1 MVHIDFNVCF
11 EKGTKLRVPEIV
23 PFRYGYLFVFCN
35 WRETLPGLPKGQLD
49 VAVHSFCESPSQT
62 TLPPVPLPD
71 PLHLLRLTQML
82 VSALGPSG
90 PDGLYRS
97 GLESSLAALR
107 SRREGVT
114 ALLDSV
120 LGDPGVDWS
129 TEREDAAA
137 RCASDGRGRMA
148 NFQPEVEVAGDFCL
162 MML

>member
-1 MVHIDFNVCF
+1 
-11 EKGTKLRVPEIV
+11 
-23 PFRYGYLFVFCN
+23 
-35 WRETLPGLPKGQLD
+35 
-49 VAVHSFCESPSQT
+49 
-62 TLPPVPLPD
+62 
-71 PLHLLRLTQML
+71 ML

-97 GLESSLAALR
+97 GLESALAALR

-137 RCASDGRGRMA
+137 RCASKGRGGGGKDGKRSAGSCKRLM
-148 NFQPEVEVAGDFCL
+148 NFLFNEVGEAL
-162 MML
+162 